1 MKILIWNSQWTEKPF
16 PVFPSRRT
24 TVFPKVIPFTQCFGR
39 VRRLYLWSK
48 HLSWW
53 AQWLSL
59 QQTMRYVGRSPMV
72 AIRRRLFAARCF
84 AGKRGKC
91 ALYRILTRSL
101 CVCVRVADMSSGS
114 ELCQR
119 GGDEALPQPRE
130 RAGGA
135 KTEENRYPLT
145 AWPQSYLPTSVTVK
159 ITRSAGFD
167 LVLTIG
173 LFILLISTQNF

>member
-84 AGKRGKC
+84 ARKRGKC

-101 CVCVRVADMSSGS
+101 CVCVCALQTCQVGLNFANEEETKRFRSHVS
-114 ELCQR
+114 ELVGRRQR
-119 GGDEALPQPRE
+119 
-130 RAGGA
+130 
-135 KTEENRYPLT
+135 KTGTHWPLDHKAT
-145 AWPQSYLPTSVTVK
+145 CRPLSLWK
-159 ITRSAGFD
+159 
-167 LVLTIG
+167 
-173 LFILLISTQNF
+173 